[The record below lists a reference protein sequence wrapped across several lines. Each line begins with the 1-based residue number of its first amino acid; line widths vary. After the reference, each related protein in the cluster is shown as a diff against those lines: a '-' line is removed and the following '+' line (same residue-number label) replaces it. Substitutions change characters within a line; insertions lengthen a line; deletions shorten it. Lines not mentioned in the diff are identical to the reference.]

1 MSVNWTVTGGACDN
15 LSCAQSGRDKLSW
28 CDKLAATPGIG
39 FRLDPHFIASDAIV
53 NALTPRFNKWAAELK
68 GADRMLDKAPITVVR
83 QESFAFAFQRD
94 NGVQFGIDANKAS
107 VEFTHRMRLKAV
119 SGGPPVG
126 EMLSTP
132 LPYTALLPQ
141 LAKDLVD
148 LVLLLPSSPD
158 RKVRRIGVIASA
170 NVEPDVAPPG
180 VKRFLDY
187 VGKPWKRLIDGYR
200 FEVTGIIEENSTH
213 SDRCIHTLTHVEGG
227 DLLALK
233 FDWQRTFAKGQ
244 LMTEDGLQ
252 KSSEAAQK
260 SALEYFEDLAVGN
273 RFDAELI
280 EHS

>member
-1 MSVNWTVTGGACDN
+1 
-15 LSCAQSGRDKLSW
+15 
-28 CDKLAATPGIG
+28 
-39 FRLDPHFIASDAIV
+39 
-53 NALTPRFNKWAAELK
+53 
-68 GADRMLDKAPITVVR
+68 
-83 QESFAFAFQRD
+83 
-94 NGVQFGIDANKAS
+94 
-107 VEFTHRMRLKAV
+107 MRLKAV

-148 LVLLLPSSPD
+148 LVLLLPSSPN

-180 VKRFLDY
+180 VRRFLDY

-213 SDRCIHTLTHVEGG
+213 SDRCIHTLAHVEGG

-280 EHS
+280 KHS